1 MSCLRQCGRIL
12 TERTKSKRG
21 IAAPCGRPP
30 YTKRASHKKSSVF
43 RLFTLEEW
51 RTDGPRAQIW
61 ATNWVAFQ
69 ALAGPLLPVV
79 SGSFLLWSPLPG
91 TLYHLQLLSDRNFVR
106 ALLGQWSPAAWILV
120 HLQPRSQFICNLDP
134 TTWINCDLRRCVI
147 EDSLL
152 LGTLIFFSKF
162 TLLYNSQRI
171 S

>member
-1 MSCLRQCGRIL
+1 MEETVELPLPQCGRIL
-12 TERTKSKRG
+12 TKDRTKSKRG

-43 RLFTLEEW
+43 RLFTLGEW

-61 ATNWVAFQ
+61 ATTNSSWVAFQ

-106 ALLGQWSPAAWILV
+106 ALLVHQQPGSWFTCSLDPAAWICPILRPCVLV
-120 HLQPRSQFICNLDP
+120 DG
-134 TTWINCDLRRCVI
+134 
-147 EDSLL
+147 LL
-152 LGTLIFFSKF
+152 LAILIFYSKF
-162 TLLYNSQRI
+162 TTLYSSRKI